1 MNIGPL
7 KYSIA
12 LILLI
17 VLAFNQSGRC
27 QKTIIHGRIVESGSS
42 GPISFAT
49 IHFSGTQNGA
59 YTDELGNYYLES
71 DDHVEQIMVSAIG
84 YRDTIINILPGI
96 KQSIRIELSLA
107 NYMLDEVVVLAGE
120 NPAFEIL
127 RKVIKSKPK
136 LDPNQLDTYTYK
148 SYNKTQFDLNNFS
161 DKIKKNFLFR
171 PFPFIWQFQDSM
183 QNGVRYL
190 PFLFK
195 ENTREHIYRKAPEAY
210 REFVTGR
217 NTAQFFRGPKI
228 EQFIDELNFQPH
240 IYNNFIPILNKS
252 FPSPV
257 NDHFERY
264 YHYLLD
270 DTTRVIDGRNCH
282 HVHFYPRNKNDVA
295 FIGDMFIDDQ
305 SFAVVQINLSF
316 SIDANINFVRS
327 FGVRLNYQ
335 PVQDSSW
342 FLKKVVI
349 LADFTVVENASEL
362 TGFFGRRH
370 SEYFDFTT
378 NKPLPDSLFTGVEEI
393 IDRID
398 TTQSNEQFWHS
409 SRPIELSEEENGI
422 FMLVDTIQDNW
433 KFKAFKTTFTAL
445 ASGYISTGPIE
456 TGNIMTFFSTN
467 NVEGIRAKIGF
478 KTPDES
484 PFIIQPSGYVAYGFN
499 DKRWKYNGQLKWI
512 IQRGQTNRTRI
523 GVQTQRDA
531 EQLGL
536 SNYALPLDHI
546 LTSLIQFAPLQSRTY
561 VTRSSVYVDR
571 QWFRGFATRLSIEQ
585 QKVEPFGNYTFQ
597 AMEGGQSTSIS
608 QFHLSEFT
616 FSGRYAIDDPYVD
629 ATYNAP
635 GKRYFMSKKPV
646 VAWNITH
653 SNKGF
658 LNSDFDRTS
667 VSLRVEHDQ
676 KVNRWGY
683 LSYIVEAGKIWG
695 TVPYPFLST
704 PTGNQT
710 LFAER
715 TAFNMMNFM
724 EFAADEFIAC
734 HLEHHFEG
742 LFFNLFTFNKWTKFR
757 ELIFVKAYWGQL
769 NEKNNAKSWA
779 FPKTMQPLTEPYI
792 EVGFGIENILKI
804 SKIDFSW
811 RLNYLHHEDVYA
823 FLPKPSFQLRF

>member
-1 MNIGPL
+1 MGPL
-7 KYSIA
+7 KYAIA

-17 VLAFNQSGRC
+17 VLVFNQTGHC
-27 QKTIIHGRIVESGSS
+27 QKTIVYGRIVESGSS

-49 IHFSGTQNGA
+49 IHFAETQNGA

-71 DDHVEQIMVSAIG
+71 EVPLEQIIVSAIG
-84 YRDTIINILPGI
+84 YRDTTIHILPGI

-107 NYMLDEVVVLAGE
+107 NYMLDEVVVMAGE

-136 LDPNQLDTYTYK
+136 LDPKHLTTYTYK

-195 ENTREHIYRKAPEAY
+195 ENRREHYFRKDPQMY

-228 EQFIDELNFQPH
+228 EQFIDELNFQPN
-240 IYNNFIPILNKS
+240 IYDNFILILNKS

-270 DTTRVIDGRNCH
+270 DTTRIIDGHNCQH
-282 HVHFYPRNKNDVA
+282 LHFYPRNKNDVA
-295 FIGDMFIDDQ
+295 FVGDMYIDEL
-305 SFAVVQINLSF
+305 SFAVVQMNLSF
-316 SIDANINFVRS
+316 SIEANINFVRS
-327 FGVRLNYQ
+327 FGVRMNYQ
-335 PVQDSSW
+335 PVQESSW

-370 SEYFDFTT
+370 SEYFDFTI
-378 NKPLPDSLFTGVEEI
+378 NNSVPDSLFSGVEEV

-398 TTQSNEQFWHS
+398 VSQSNDHFWHS
-409 SRPIELSEEENGI
+409 ARIMELSDEEKGI
-422 FMLVDTIQDNW
+422 FQLVDTIQDNW

-445 ASGYISTGPIE
+445 ASGYIPTGPIE

-467 NVEGIRAKIGF
+467 SVEGIRFKAGF
-478 KTPDES
+478 QTPEDS
-484 PFIIQPSGYVAYGFN
+484 PFLLQPKGYIAYGLK
-499 DKRWKYNGQLKWI
+499 DRRWKYHGQLNWI
-512 IQRGQTNRTRI
+512 FQRGQTDRTLI
-523 GVQTQRDA
+523 GLQTQRDA

-536 SNYALPLDHI
+536 SNFALPLDHI

-561 VTRSSVYVDR
+561 VTRSSGYIER
-571 QWFRGFATRLSIEQ
+571 QWFNGFVTRLGIEQ
-585 QKVEPFGNYTFQ
+585 QKVEPFGNYTFH
-597 AMEGGQSTSIS
+597 ALEGGQSTPIT
-608 QFHLSEFT
+608 QFQLSGLT
-616 FSGRYAIDDPYVD
+616 FSGRFAIDDPYVN
-629 ATYNAP
+629 ATYNSP

-646 VAWNITH
+646 VAWNVTY
-653 SNKGF
+653 SKKEF
-658 LNSDFDRTS
+658 LRSDFDRTS

-683 LSYIVEAGKIWG
+683 LSYSVEAGKIWG

-724 EFAADEFIAC
+724 EFATDEYVAC

-742 LFFNLFTFNKWTKFR
+742 LFFNLFAFNKWTKLR
-757 ELIFVKAYWGQL
+757 ELIFAKAYWGQL

-779 FPKTMQPLTEPYI
+779 FPKNMQTLTEPYI

-804 SKIDFSW
+804 SRIDFSW
-811 RLNYLHHEDVYA
+811 RLNYLQHEDVYS